1 LSLQREILLIED
13 NPGDVRLMREALRN
27 ADAEATLRVVTDGD
41 EALRYLRQKGEYTNA
56 RRPSL
61 IFMDLN
67 LPKSDAR
74 ELLGHLKGDPALRVI
89 PVAVLTTSDAERDIR
104 EIYELHANCYLRKP
118 VDLDSYFETIR
129 LAVHFWFTVAVV
141 PSES

>member
-1 LSLQREILLIED
+1 LSSQREILLIED

-27 ADAEATLRVVTDGD
+27 ADSQATLQVVNDGD
-41 EALRYLRQKGEYTNA
+41 EALRYLRQEGEYLDA

-74 ELLGHLKGDPALRVI
+74 ELLERLSGRDRQA
-89 PVAVLTTSDAERDIR
+89 AELPNHQVHHIVGVT
-104 EIYELHANCYLRKP
+104 LSANA
-118 VDLDSYFETIR
+118 I
-129 LAVHFWFTVAVV
+129 
-141 PSES
+141 

>member
-27 ADAEATLRVVTDGD
+27 ADSRAMLQVVNDGD
-41 EALRYLRQKGEYTNA
+41 EALRYLRQEGEYLDA

-74 ELLGHLKGDPALRVI
+74 ELLVHLKSDRVLKVI

-118 VDLDSYFETIR
+118 VDLDSYFEIIR
-129 LAVHFWFTVAVV
+129 QAVYFWLTVAVV
-141 PSES
+141 PVE

>member
-1 LSLQREILLIED
+1 MTSPREILLIED

-27 ADAEATLRVVTDGD
+27 ADSRVVLRVVNDGD
-41 EALRYLRQKGEYTNA
+41 EALRYLRQEGEYQDA
-56 RRPSL
+56 RRPNL

-74 ELLGHLKGDPALRVI
+74 ELLVHLKGDPTLKVI

-118 VDLDSYFETIR
+118 VDLDSYFEIIR
-129 LAVHFWFTVAVV
+129 QAVHFWLSVAVV
-141 PSES
+141 PTE

>member
-1 LSLQREILLIED
+1 LQREILLIED

-27 ADAEATLRVVTDGD
+27 ADSQATLRVVTDGD
-41 EALRYLRQKGEYTNA
+41 EALRYLHQEGEYSNA

-67 LPKSDAR
+67 LPRSDAR
-74 ELLGHLKGDPALRVI
+74 ELLVRLKSDQTLKVI

-129 LAVHFWFTVAVV
+129 QAVYFWFTVAVV
-141 PSES
+141 PAE

>member
-1 LSLQREILLIED
+1 MQREILLIED

-27 ADAEATLRVVTDGD
+27 ADSRATLRAVNDGD
-41 EALRYLRQKGEYTNA
+41 EAIRYLHQEGEYRDA

-74 ELLGHLKGDPALRVI
+74 ELLVHLKSDQALKVI
-89 PVAVLTTSDAERDIR
+89 PVLVLTTSDAERDIR

-129 LAVHFWFTVAVV
+129 QAVHFWLTVAVV
-141 PSES
+141 PSE

>member
-1 LSLQREILLIED
+1 
-13 NPGDVRLMREALRN
+13 MREALRN
-27 ADAEATLRVVTDGD
+27 ADSQATLRVVTDGD
-41 EALRYLRQKGEYTNA
+41 EALRYLRQEGEYLNA

-67 LPKSDAR
+67 LPRSDAR
-74 ELLGHLKGDPALRVI
+74 ELLVRLKSDESLKVI

-129 LAVHFWFTVAVV
+129 QAVYFWFTVAVV
-141 PSES
+141 PAE

>member
-1 LSLQREILLIED
+1 MEPQREILLIED

-27 ADAEATLRVVTDGD
+27 ADSRATLRVVSDGD
-41 EALRYLRQKGEYTNA
+41 EALRYLRQQGEYTEA

-74 ELLGHLKGDPALRVI
+74 ELLVHLKGDPALRVI

-104 EIYELHANCYLRKP
+104 DIYGLHANCYLRKP

-129 LAVHFWFTVAVV
+129 QTVYFWLTVAVI
-141 PSES
+141 PTE

>member
-1 LSLQREILLIED
+1 MSLPCEILLIED

-27 ADAEATLRVVTDGD
+27 ADAQATLRVVTDGD
-41 EALRYLRQKGEYTNA
+41 EALRYLRQQGEYTNA

-74 ELLGHLKGDPALRVI
+74 ELLRHLKGDPALSVV

-118 VDLDSYFETIR
+118 VDLDAYFETIR
-129 LAVHFWFTVAVV
+129 QAVHFWLTVAVV
-141 PSES
+141 PSE

>member
-1 LSLQREILLIED
+1 LTSPREILLIED

-27 ADAEATLRVVTDGD
+27 ADSRVVLRVVNDGD
-41 EALRYLRQKGEYTNA
+41 EALRYLRQEGEYQDA
-56 RRPSL
+56 RRPNL

-74 ELLGHLKGDPALRVI
+74 ELLVHLKGDPTLKVI

-118 VDLDSYFETIR
+118 VDLDSYFEVIR
-129 LAVHFWFTVAVV
+129 QAVHFWLSVAVV
-141 PSES
+141 PTE

>member
-1 LSLQREILLIED
+1 LIED

-27 ADAEATLRVVTDGD
+27 ADSRATLQVVTDGD
-41 EALRYLRQKGEYTNA
+41 EALRYLRQQGEYADA

-74 ELLGHLKGDPALRVI
+74 ELLGHLKNDLALRVI

-104 EIYELHANCYLRKP
+104 EVYELHANCYLRKP

-129 LAVHFWFTVAVV
+129 QAVHFWLTVAVV
-141 PSES
+141 PSE